1 MDQESKKKLLTQF
14 VIGAI
19 VTCVISILL
28 CRLMKVSIPRMIY
41 TVPFCTIVGAIVWL
55 FFSWLAR
62 VAPFLESFSENSSWF
77 VNFIWTYVGKP
88 IFYSALASYLVI
100 SACQNF
106 GGTKNSTKK
115 EKNET
120 KNEETGMYRQ
130 FSDDESLAFVPA
142 YTSEFTFIL

>member
-1 MDQESKKKLLTQF
+1 MDKKKLLSQF

-28 CRLMKVSIPRMIY
+28 CMWLEVSIPRMIY
-41 TVPFCTIVGAIVWL
+41 TVPLSTIVGAIVWL

-62 VAPFLESFSENSSWF
+62 ACPFLESFSENSSWF
-77 VNFIWTYVGKP
+77 TNFIWTYVGKP
-88 IFYSALASYLVI
+88 VFCSALASYLVI
-100 SACQNF
+100 TCLGSA
-106 GGTKNSTKK
+106 GTKK

-130 FSDDESLAFVPA
+130 FSDDESLAFVPV

>member
-41 TVPFCTIVGAIVWL
+41 TVPVCTIVGAIVWL
-55 FFSWLAR
+55 FFYWLAR